1 MQKLLNVKK
10 FLHICVLGTVWRLL
24 CSPVYAAEGSVKS
37 LLETCATTVHP
48 VTMAAVV
55 RGEST
60 FNPYAINVNH
70 KTYKLPAQPKNKEE
84 AIKTASWLQSKG
96 YNFDSG
102 LGQINSTNL
111 KVLGMSI
118 TDLFDPCRNL
128 QGAATV
134 LTDCYERAA
143 VSTGEGQKALH
154 KALSCYNTGNF
165 QKGFTNGYVQKI
177 AGKTPSKIIVPAL
190 ADREIIELSPAT
202 KSESVPVR
210 LAAKKVENHQRE
222 TEQDKEWR
230 GDIFAQE

>member
-10 FLHICVLGTVWRLL
+10 FFYLCVVGGFWLL
-24 CSPVYAAEGSVKS
+24 SCPPVYAAEVGAKS
-37 LLETCATTVHP
+37 LLETCASAVHP

-70 KTYKLPAQPKNKEE
+70 KTYKLSAQPKNKEE
-84 AIKTASWLQSKG
+84 AIRTASWLQSRG

-111 KVLGMSI
+111 QMLDIGI
-118 TDLFDPCRNL
+118 ADLFDPCRNL
-128 QGAATV
+128 QGAATI

-143 VSTGEGQKALH
+143 ASTGEGQEALH

-177 AGKTPSKIIVPAL
+177 AKKTSGKIIVPAL
-190 ADREIIELSPAT
+190 ADQEIELTPTT
-202 KSESVPVR
+202 KSPTVPVK
-210 LAAKKVENHQRE
+210 LAAKKLENQQKAN
-222 TEQDKEWR
+222 EQDKEWR
-230 GDIFAQE
+230 SDIFAQE